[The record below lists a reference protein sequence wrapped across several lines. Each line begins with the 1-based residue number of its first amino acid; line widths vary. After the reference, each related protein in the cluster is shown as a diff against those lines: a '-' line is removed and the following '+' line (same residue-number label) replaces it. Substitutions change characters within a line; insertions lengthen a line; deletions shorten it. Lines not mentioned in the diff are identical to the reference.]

1 MPEPITPAVAAQAAT
16 HLTTLQELLHNLG
29 LHTRLLTQ
37 DERLPRLRVI
47 NPEATTLSEVI
58 TAEPEEDQWLFWWSW
73 TEPITEVAHLAAAA
87 DRICRV
93 LATASRA
100 PRTPNQ
106 RDTAD
111 TQTAA
116 PMLPMPRS

>member
-1 MPEPITPAVAAQAAT
+1 MPEPTTPTAAAQAAT
-16 HLTTLQELLHNLG
+16 HLTSLQELLQNLG
-29 LHTRLLTQ
+29 LHTRLLTR

-58 TAEPEEDQWLFWWSW
+58 TAAPKENQWLFWWSW
-73 TEPITEVAHLAAAA
+73 AQPITEVTHLTTAA

-93 LATASRA
+93 LAATPRA
-100 PRTPNQ
+100 PRNPDQ

-116 PMLPMPRS
+116 PMPR